1 MRNFIIL
8 VALFFFFSCNYKPVN
23 KEKPTFLIGNW
34 KRLNDKPNSQTY
46 ETWNTNFTGMGYT
59 KQGEKITFQE
69 TMSIVTINDTLH
81 LKVEGVNETPTL
93 FKFTSQTDTSF
104 VCENKANEFPKKIKY
119 YLEDNQLKA
128 IVSNDDF
135 RIDFVFEKSITLQ

>member
-128 IVSNDDF
+128 IVSIDDF
-135 RIDFVFEKSITLQ
+135 RIDFVFENSITLQ

>member
-135 RIDFVFEKSITLQ
+135 RIDFVFENSITLQ